1 MACSPSAC
9 CGGGNGQSRR
19 GRLLAEIGA
28 PGSTVGYASGTLS
41 VLSSAAR
48 LTGERRTRSH
58 GSRPDLLGRRAGRVL
73 GHHATGAALIINND
87 QIWPPRREVVEDC
100 DEIAAN
106 VYGGTHAD
114 HATLPSN

>member
-9 CGGGNGQSRR
+9 CGRGNGQSRR

-28 PGSTVGYASGTLS
+28 PGSTVVYASGTLS

-48 LTGERRTRSH
+48 LTSERRTGSH
-58 GSRPDLLGRRAGRVL
+58 GSRPDLLGRGAGRVL

-87 QIWPPRREVVEDC
+87 QIWPRADRHRRATSNTLFGADSEFP
-100 DEIAAN
+100 ARAK
-106 VYGGTHAD
+106 GT
-114 HATLPSN
+114 P